1 MTKEDHFDVASY
13 ALGVLD
19 EHDAAR
25 FEDHLIECSRCAYEL
40 ESFVEVADLLAD
52 VDANAVIVAE
62 ETRRDGFMLQK
73 VIGEVSQER
82 HRANSRRLYS
92 LAAAVVVFAMLSIGA
107 FFVGG
112 QVFGGNDN
120 PAGTNTAGG
129 GTGQVDP
136 LPDAAGNGPGIGGPD
151 LPGERFNGSDPR
163 TGVQA
168 SVGFEK
174 KDFGTQ
180 ISFAI
185 SNITGPKVCRLVAVH
200 TDGTSEPLVSWKVGD
215 KGWGTAANA
224 QPLLLQATTATPRAE
239 IAHVQVQE
247 ITAGGAGETL
257 VRVP

>member
-1 MTKEDHFDVASY
+1 MTQEDHFDVASY

-19 EHDAAR
+19 ERDASL
-25 FEDHLIECSRCAYEL
+25 FEDHLIECPRCAYEL

-52 VDANAVIVAE
+52 VDAKAVIAAE

-73 VIGEVSQER
+73 VIGEASRER

-112 QVFGGNDN
+112 QLGGDKQG
-120 PAGTNTAGG
+120 PATTNTA
-129 GTGQVDP
+129 QRDDSQLDP
-136 LPDAAGNGPGIGGPD
+136 LPNTADGGPGIGGPD
-151 LPGERFNGSDPR
+151 LSGERFDGSDPR

-168 SVGFEK
+168 SVAFEK
-174 KDFGTQ
+174 KAFGTQ

-185 SNITGPKVCRLVAVH
+185 SNITGPKACRLVAVH
-200 TDGTSEPLVSWKVGD
+200 TDGTTEPLVSWTVGE
-215 KGWGTAANA
+215 KGWGTAANSE
-224 QPLLLQATTATPRAE
+224 PLLLQAITATPRDK

-247 ITAGGAGETL
+247 VAANGAGETL